1 MVKKFSHTS
10 FKRCLTSFLVTLKQV
25 LVPTCQA
32 AAVVWTFVN
41 VSAVHSGSHLPRS
54 SVPLGLQAFI
64 PVSSGTYPSSSS
76 GPLGQF
82 AIVTAMHSG
91 SHPPRS
97 SVHLGIRHFYHCVLW
112 YWPATQQ
119 WSCGHSLWS
128 SQYIRD
134 PSNRDAPRL
143 ISSRTAYRLF
153 NCNIFTPA
161 CITICG

>member
-41 VSAVHSGSHLPRS
+41 VSAMHSGSHLPRSSVPLGLQSFISVSSGTYPSSSSGPLGQFAIVTAMHSGCHLPRS

-97 SVHLGIRHFYHCVLW
+97 SVHLGIRHFYHCVL
-112 YWPATQQ
+112 
-119 WSCGHSLWS
+119 
-128 SQYIRD
+128 
-134 PSNRDAPRL
+134 
-143 ISSRTAYRLF
+143 
-153 NCNIFTPA
+153 
-161 CITICG
+161 